1 MSKWIFIAITV
12 FVIIKTFKKKS
23 YRRNYSLGLKLA
35 EDAESLIKQKKYKEA
50 ENLVS
55 KQSLN
60 DITQVVDH
68 LALCFKEKVLTEWN
82 TSTNSD
88 LAKLTL
94 GVFYLHLAWISRS
107 HKLAKDVSKKKAEDF
122 FDYLDLSYDTFDT
135 ISENSFYSPELNS
148 RKIRLYMSYGNNETA
163 GEYFNE
169 VSKNQS
175 NFIWPFIHYAELI
188 QPKWGSDIK
197 DLEDFYENLPENFL
211 IQSIVETKLILDS
224 MIMDENY
231 FSKYNINIKSFA
243 KEKVLAIDADLN
255 AENTDS
261 IHKYIL
267 YNYMILLSDEIGDNT
282 IKSKYKKLKDGNY
295 TLYPH
300 GLV

>member
-1 MSKWIFIAITV
+1 
-12 FVIIKTFKKKS
+12 
-23 YRRNYSLGLKLA
+23 
-35 EDAESLIKQKKYKEA
+35 
-50 ENLVS
+50 
-55 KQSLN
+55 
-60 DITQVVDH
+60 
-68 LALCFKEKVLTEWN
+68 
-82 TSTNSD
+82 
-88 LAKLTL
+88 
-94 GVFYLHLAWISRS
+94 
-107 HKLAKDVSKKKAEDF
+107 
-122 FDYLDLSYDTFDT
+122 
-135 ISENSFYSPELNS
+135 
-148 RKIRLYMSYGNNETA
+148 LYMSYGNNETA
-163 GEYFNE
+163 GEYFKE
-169 VSKNQS
+169 ISKNQP

-197 DLEDFYENLPENFL
+197 DLEGFYENLPDNFL

-231 FSKYNINIKSFA
+231 FSKYSTDIKGFA
-243 KEKVLAIDADLN
+243 KEKVLAIDAKLN
-255 AENTDS
+255 TENTDS